1 MALPRMRESASFLPV
16 RTRLARSPIA
26 TTTFGSTAASWAT
39 RYGRQ
44 ELTSEGF
51 GERGGEPGGRHLFT
65 VVIYTLSRSS
75 PTSESSR
82 SRSIPEAPWKG
93 LPSLSSLKPGASPT
107 TNSSAFRGPS
117 PNTTC
122 VLEWHSPHFVQPRA
136 SFWASAKSKRLEL
149 LALRED
155 KAKQQVDHESQQRA
169 RTWDDHGDH
178 RRNKPHYIGTPPVSV
193 GHAAADAQDPTV
205 PLGPRDVQDPY
216 LLRPGGWPR
225 SQRDSTRLPPGSST
239 GRRRAASRTRS
250 RFSSVPRATRSLR

>member
-1 MALPRMRESASFLPV
+1 MALPRMRATASFLPV
-16 RTRLARSPIA
+16 RTRVARSPIA

-75 PTSESSR
+75 PTTESSR

-149 LALRED
+149 LALRQDGAE
-155 KAKQQVDHESQQRA
+155 QQVDKQGRHQARA
-169 RTWDDHGDH
+169 GDDAREYRRGEPHRT
-178 RRNKPHYIGTPPVSV
+178 RAPPVSA
-193 GHAAADAQDPTV
+193 GDAAADAEDP
-205 PLGPRDVQDPY
+205 
-216 LLRPGGWPR
+216 
-225 SQRDSTRLPPGSST
+225 S
-239 GRRRAASRTRS
+239 
-250 RFSSVPRATRSLR
+250 